1 MAKIFK
7 GLRVTVKDHEDISR
21 ALRRL
26 KNKVKDNG
34 NLKILQEKEFYEQ
47 PSLTRKREK
56 AVARARHLK
65 KVAKQQLPTHN
76 RKY

>member
-1 MAKIFK
+1 MSKSIK
-7 GLRVTVKDHEDISR
+7 GLRVTLKDHEDIGR

-34 NLKILQEKEFYEQ
+34 NLKIVQDKEFYVQ
-47 PSLTRKREK
+47 PSLARNRAK

-65 KVAKQQLPTHN
+65 KMAKQDLPT
-76 RKY
+76 KY

>member
-1 MAKIFK
+1 MAKIIK

-34 NLKILQEKEFYEQ
+34 NLKIVQEKEYYEQ
-47 PSLTRKREK
+47 PSLVRKREK
-56 AVARARHLK
+56 AVGRARHLK
-65 KVAKQQLPTHN
+65 RISKQQLPQI
-76 RKY
+76 KK